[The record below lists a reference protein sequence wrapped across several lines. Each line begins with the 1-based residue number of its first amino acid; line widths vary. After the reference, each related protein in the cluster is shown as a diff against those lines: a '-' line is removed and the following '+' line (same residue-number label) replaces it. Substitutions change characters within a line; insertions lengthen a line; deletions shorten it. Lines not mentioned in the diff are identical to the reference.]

1 MTIRTLILRNLIL
14 TVFLLDADVVIWC
27 ADNGKLDALFKNKK
41 IKIPQII
48 YDQIIHY
55 TVPVTHEKRTILLNK
70 YLDQGSLEIVD
81 NPVTE
86 EIGKIRNSYKKCP
99 QLAEIHDGESECIAL
114 LLENKEFMFCTGD
127 IDTMKVIGFWG
138 LSEQAISLEE
148 LVGKIRNLRY
158 DFSKDC
164 MKKHL
169 EKGSVLKVQSFN
181 WD

>member
-1 MTIRTLILRNLIL
+1 MI
-14 TVFLLDADVVIWC
+14 VYLLDADVIIWC